1 MKKMY
6 IRQIAEGVKGQVRAG
21 SPDGLV
27 TGIST
32 DSRTAGE
39 GDLFFPLKG
48 ERFDAHDFIPQALKQ
63 GCRSFVVSR
72 KDSLDMLKM
81 AEGVNVIEAADTTKA
96 LQDLSSYY
104 LDMLGIRK
112 IAVTG
117 STGKT
122 TTRDMIKCI
131 LGTKYKTYS
140 NEGNFN
146 NHIGVPLTILSI
158 DEDAE
163 MGVFEM
169 GMDKFGEI
177 HALVDIVRPDTGVIT
192 NIGVSHIEN
201 LGSREG
207 IFKAKMEITD
217 YFDEKNTLVVYEDD
231 EYLNRDRIDGNYR
244 LITAGRN
251 GRCDFI
257 VSHLEDRGIDGIRFM
272 LEHDEEAQMFELP
285 VPGAHNAYNAAVAAA
300 AASLEGITL
309 KEAEQAL
316 RNLELT
322 DKRLTVR
329 TNDGIKVIDDTYNAS
344 PSSMKSALDALAS
357 TNGIRRVAILGDMFE
372 LGEDSP
378 RFHREVGQHAAGCG
392 LDLLITVG
400 ELSANIRDGALE
412 TMDEN
417 KVMHYEKK
425 EDFMKEMNNI
435 IDRGDVILVKG
446 SNGMGMFDIVD
457 LIMERQEQ

>member
-72 KDSLDMLKM
+72 KDSLDMLKE
-81 AEGVNVIEAADTTKA
+81 AEGVNVIEATDTTKA

-131 LGTKYKTYS
+131 LGMKYKTYS

-417 KVMHYEKK
+417 KVMHFEKK
-425 EDFMKEMNNI
+425 EDFMMEMNNI

>member
-48 ERFDAHDFIPQALKQ
+48 ERFDAHDFIPQALEQ

-72 KDSLDMLKM
+72 KDSLDMLKA

>member
-1 MKKMY
+1 MKKMH
-6 IRQIAEGVKGQVRAG
+6 IRQIAEGVKGMIRSGNAEDQ
-21 SPDGLV
+21 V

-39 GDLFFPLKG
+39 GDLFFPLIG
-48 ERFDAHDFIPQALKQ
+48 ERFDAHDFIPQAMER

-72 KDSLDMLKM
+72 KDSADMLAAK
-81 AEGVNVIEAADTTKA
+81 EGMNVIQVVDTTRA

-104 LDMLGIRK
+104 LGVLGIRK

-122 TTRDMIKCI
+122 TTRDMIRCI
-131 LGTKYKTYS
+131 LSSRFRTYS

-158 DEDAE
+158 GEDAE

-169 GMDKFGEI
+169 GMDKAGEI
-177 HALVDIVRPDTGVIT
+177 HTLVDIVRPDVGVIT

-217 YFDEKNTLVVYEDD
+217 FFDEESTLIVYEDD
-231 EYLNRDRIDGNYR
+231 EFLNRDRINTKYR
-244 LITAGRN
+244 LITAGKN
-251 GRCDFI
+251 GKCDFI
-257 VSHLEDRGIDGIRFM
+257 VSHLEDMGIDGIRFM
-272 LEHDEEAQMFELP
+272 LEYDEEAQMFELS

-300 AASLEGITL
+300 AASVEGITL
-309 KEAEQAL
+309 KEAAEAL
-316 RNLELT
+316 KGLELT

-344 PSSMKSALDALAS
+344 PYSMKSALDALAS
-357 TNGIRRVAILGDMFE
+357 TNGIRKVAILGDMYE
-372 LGEDSP
+372 LGEESP
-378 RFHREVGQHAAGCG
+378 RFHKEVGRHAAGCS
-392 LDLLITVG
+392 LDLLIAVG
-400 ELSANIRDGALE
+400 KLSADIRDGALE
-412 TMDEN
+412 TMDSD
-417 KVMHYEKK
+417 KVMYFEKK
-425 EDFMKEMNNI
+425 EDFMKEMNSI

>member
-72 KDSLDMLKM
+72 KDSLDMLKK

-300 AASLEGITL
+300 AASLAGPEDGPGGRSGDP
-309 KEAEQAL
+309 L
-316 RNLELT
+316 R
-322 DKRLTVR
+322 
-329 TNDGIKVIDDTYNAS
+329 
-344 PSSMKSALDALAS
+344 
-357 TNGIRRVAILGDMFE
+357 
-372 LGEDSP
+372 
-378 RFHREVGQHAAGCG
+378 
-392 LDLLITVG
+392 
-400 ELSANIRDGALE
+400 
-412 TMDEN
+412 
-417 KVMHYEKK
+417 
-425 EDFMKEMNNI
+425 
-435 IDRGDVILVKG
+435 
-446 SNGMGMFDIVD
+446 
-457 LIMERQEQ
+457 

>member
-72 KDSLDMLKM
+72 KDSLDMLKK

>member
-21 SPDGLV
+21 SSDGLV

-72 KDSLDMLKM
+72 KDSLDMLKK
-81 AEGVNVIEAADTTKA
+81 AEGVNVIETADTTKA

-201 LGSREG
+201 LGSRDG

-400 ELSANIRDGALE
+400 ELSANIREGALE

-417 KVMHYEKK
+417 KVMHFEKK

>member
-72 KDSLDMLKM
+72 KDSLDILKE
-81 AEGVNVIEAADTTKA
+81 AEGANVIEAADTTRA

-217 YFDEKNTLVVYEDD
+217 YFNEKNTLVVYEDD

-417 KVMHYEKK
+417 KVMHFEKK